1 MLHYFARNFFAPL
14 LPVGFEDEDVFF
26 IYGVSD
32 LHSDYTVML
41 TVRVH
46 TWSSLKPVCSETT
59 KLFVMKAGESALL
72 YKKPVPELLNCTK
85 CTRQSCVVTFYLSTG
100 SQLLSPTNYHF
111 LSSLKEAKGL
121 QKANIT
127 AIISQQGD
135 AFAFAL
141 ETSAVAPFVWL
152 DVGGIPG
159 RFSDNGFLMTEKT
172 RTVLFYPWK
181 PTSKRKLE
189 QSFHVT
195 SLTSIY

>member
-1 MLHYFARNFFAPL
+1 MFFLAL
-14 LPVGFEDEDVFF
+14 SGERRALPSSSTSFVFF
-26 IYGVSD
+26 
-32 LHSDYTVML
+32 
-41 TVRVH
+41 
-46 TWSSLKPVCSETT
+46 
-59 KLFVMKAGESALL
+59 F
-72 YKKPVPELLNCTK
+72 
-85 CTRQSCVVTFYLSTG
+85 Q
-100 SQLLSPTNYHF
+100 
-111 LSSLKEAKGL
+111 
-121 QKANIT
+121 